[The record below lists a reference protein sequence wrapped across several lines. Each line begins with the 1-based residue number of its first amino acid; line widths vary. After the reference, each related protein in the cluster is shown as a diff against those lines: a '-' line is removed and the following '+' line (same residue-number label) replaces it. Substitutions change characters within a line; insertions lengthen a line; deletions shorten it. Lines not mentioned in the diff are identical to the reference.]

1 MDDKNPFIQEVGA
14 GGRIR
19 LPKEVMK
26 ALDVAPGNQIK
37 IEIRGELI
45 SIARHQVKD
54 PFAALAEKK
63 SPGLK
68 ELMEQQ
74 ESRKKEAAREFE
86 KRIKEKHEIRPED
99 REDFWK

>member
-1 MDDKNPFIQEVGA
+1 MNDKNAHIQEVGM

-19 LPKEVMK
+19 LPKEVMD

-37 IEIRGELI
+37 IEIRGDLI

-54 PFAALAEKK
+54 PFAELKNKK
-63 SPGLK
+63 TPGLQ
-68 ELMEQQ
+68 ELMSME
-74 ESRKKEAAREFE
+74 ETRKKEAARVFE
-86 KRIKEKHEIRPED
+86 QRMQEKHEIRPED

>member
-1 MDDKNPFIQEVGA
+1 MSDKNIHIQDIGE

-26 ALDVAPGNQIK
+26 ALGVVPGNQLK

-45 SIARHQVKD
+45 SIARHHVKD
-54 PFAALAEKK
+54 PFAEAAKKK
-63 SPGLK
+63 SPDLK

-74 ESRKKEAAREFE
+74 KVRKKEAEEQF
-86 KRIKEKHEIRPED
+86 KKGMQEKHEIRPED
-99 REDFWK
+99 REEFWR